1 MSLNG
6 QRKMIEQVVNNLEIA
21 YRHVYRRKCKTN
33 ESNDLWHLAHDWGH
47 QRKKISDMLR
57 RESYHFSPVRSYE
70 YKDNKYLYTFRTV
83 DALVIK
89 AIALTLIEVLPRS
102 PLCHSY
108 KGHGGVKRALARVQ
122 ACEGTYLLKTDV
134 QDYYASIDHFLLL
147 EKLSVYISP
156 DLLRLIYK
164 ALKCLNM
171 HLVSIEKGL
180 PRGSAMSHVL
190 GNFYLHELDMIF
202 AHRWT
207 TQSYIRYMDDI
218 LVMTTAKGALRRADR
233 TIKQTLNKLKLN
245 YSYQKSYIGKVS
257 KEKEL
262 LFLGKKI
269 TI

>member
-1 MSLNG
+1 
-6 QRKMIEQVVNNLEIA
+6 MIEKVIANLDVA
-21 YRHVYRRKCKTN
+21 YRHLYQRKRISHHN
-33 ESNDLWHLAHDWGH
+33 NDFWQLAYDWGN
-47 QRKKISDMLR
+47 QRAEISDMLR

-108 KGHGGVKRALARVQ
+108 KGHGGVKQALARAQV
-122 ACEGTYLLKTDV
+122 CEGTYLLKTDV

-147 EKLSVYISP
+147 EKLSAHTSS

-171 HLVSIEKGL
+171 HYVSIEKGL

-202 AHRWT
+202 SQRWT
-207 TQSYIRYMDDI
+207 TQRYIRYMDDI
-218 LVMTTAKGALRRADR
+218 LVVTNSKGALRRADK
-233 TIKQTLNKLKLN
+233 TIKKTLTELNLKC
-245 YSYQKSYIGKVS
+245 SYRKSYIGQLHDD
-257 KEKEL
+257 KEL
-262 LFLGKKI
+262 LFLGKNLN
-269 TI
+269 